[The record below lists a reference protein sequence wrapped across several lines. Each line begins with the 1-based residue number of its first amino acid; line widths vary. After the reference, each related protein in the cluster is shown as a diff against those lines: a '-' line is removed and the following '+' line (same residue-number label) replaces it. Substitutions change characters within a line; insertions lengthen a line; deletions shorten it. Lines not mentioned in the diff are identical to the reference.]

1 MKSIENKVLN
11 RIYGHG
17 RGWSFSKKDFTD
29 LANENTID
37 KSLSRLLTKGKIRRV
52 TRGVYD
58 YPGYSKLLDK
68 ELPPDIDQL
77 AQALARKHGWDIQ
90 ISGNAALNILG
101 LSTQVPTK
109 YLYYTDGR
117 SKTYKIGKATL
128 EFKKSTLKDIGMK
141 YPGSA
146 LLVQAIKSIGK
157 RELTQEEKQQIRSYF
172 SSDKQKKRI
181 LKDTKYT
188 TSWVYETI
196 KSIFRD
202 D

>member
-17 RGWSFSKKDFTD
+17 RGWSFSKKDFID
-29 LANENTID
+29 LGSENAVD
-37 KSLSRLLTKGKIRRV
+37 KSLIRLLEKGKIRRV
-52 TRGVYD
+52 IRGMYD

-68 ELPPDIDQL
+68 ELPPDIDQV
-77 AQALARKHGWDIQ
+77 AHALARKYGWNIQ
-90 ISGNAALNILG
+90 ISGNTALNILG

-109 YLYYTDGR
+109 YLYYTDGK
-117 SKTYKIGKATL
+117 SKTYKIGNVIL

-141 YPGSA
+141 YPESA

-172 SSDKQKKRI
+172 SSDKQKRI

>member
-1 MKSIENKVLN
+1 MQSIENKVLN

-17 RGWSFSKKDFTD
+17 RGWAFSRNDFAD
-29 LANENTID
+29 LGSVNAID
-37 KSLSRLLTKGKIRRV
+37 LSLYRLLNKGKIRRII
-52 TRGVYD
+52 RGVYD

-68 ELPPDIDQL
+68 ELPPDIDQV
-77 AQALARKHGWDIQ
+77 AHALARKYGWNIQ

-117 SKTYKIGKATL
+117 SKTYKIGNVIL

-141 YPGSA
+141 YPESA

-157 RELTQEEKQQIRSYF
+157 RGLTREEKQQIRSYF
-172 SSDKQKKRI
+172 SSDKQKRI
-181 LKDTKYT
+181 PKDTKYT

-196 KSIFRD
+196 KSIFKD